1 MLNEK
6 EVKELKLFSKTIQM
20 YTMKTIG
27 SLGVGHVGGS
37 LSIAD
42 LLAVLYG
49 KEMKFDSKNPEWQE
63 RDWLVC
69 SKGHAG
75 PAIYSALALK
85 GYFPESELMTLN
97 RPGTHLPSHCDRN
110 LTTGI
115 DMTTGSLGQGAS
127 TAAGVAW

>member
-42 LLAVLYG
+42 LLAVLYV
-49 KEMKFDSKNPEWQE
+49 K
-63 RDWLVC
+63 R
-69 SKGHAG
+69 
-75 PAIYSALALK
+75 
-85 GYFPESELMTLN
+85 
-97 RPGTHLPSHCDRN
+97 
-110 LTTGI
+110 
-115 DMTTGSLGQGAS
+115 
-127 TAAGVAW
+127 

>member
-63 RDWLVC
+63 EGLVGLFQRAC
-69 SKGHAG
+69 RS
-75 PAIYSALALK
+75 
-85 GYFPESELMTLN
+85 GYLFS
-97 RPGTHLPSHCDRN
+97 
-110 LTTGI
+110 
-115 DMTTGSLGQGAS
+115 TGSQRLFSGK
-127 TAAGVAW
+127 